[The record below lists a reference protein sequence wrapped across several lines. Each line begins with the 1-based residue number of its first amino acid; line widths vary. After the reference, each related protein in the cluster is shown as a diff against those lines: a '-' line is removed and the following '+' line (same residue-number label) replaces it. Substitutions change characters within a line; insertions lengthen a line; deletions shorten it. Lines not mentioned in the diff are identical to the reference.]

1 MTEIR
6 TPSETLISS
15 AKAGGRS
22 LPNIKIIFAGFTIIL
37 LVLIIIVKLIYFAP
51 QTIGFTGYDLSLDFF
66 HSMELGVVEGA
77 KELNYQTKVY
87 DQASDETKLVTS
99 FKRLIEEQVDAII
112 VSPISPEVLQ
122 PLVASAHEKN
132 IPVIINDIGGA
143 DSDYDAI
150 VISDNWQGGVLAADF
165 TASYLASKPGSK
177 EVAILKVEPSAVYA
191 TRRGEAY
198 RQTIEHAGFHVVSE
212 LSAYSKQEDGYN
224 SMKLILNEHPNLVAV
239 FAENDPMAVGAANA
253 IAESGRN
260 DILVVGFNGDKIAR
274 DAIAAGLMQ
283 ATVAQDPLEMGRI
296 TVKLADRLIQGKEIV
311 FDDAVKREIY
321 VPVELVTIQNID

>member
-1 MTEIR
+1 MTELL
-6 TPSETLISS
+6 TPSVPVLSSGKRHRPISL
-15 AKAGGRS
+15 KF
-22 LPNIKIIFAGFTIIL
+22 KILVTAVVL
-37 LVLIIIVKLIYFAP
+37 LVIAGAIIAKLIIYAP
-51 QTIGFTGYDLSLDFF
+51 KTIGFTGYDLSLDFF
-66 HSMELGVVEGA
+66 HSMEVGVLEGA
-77 KELNYQTKVY
+77 NELGYQTKVY

-122 PLVASAHEKN
+122 PLVASAHENN

-150 VISDNWQGGVLAADF
+150 VISNNWQGGVLAAEY
-165 TASYLASKPGSK
+165 TAEYLTNRKGSR

-191 TRRGEAY
+191 TRRGDAY
-198 RQTIEHAGFHVVSE
+198 RQTIEAAGYQVVSE

-253 IAESGRN
+253 IAESGRK

-283 ATVAQDPLEMGRI
+283 ATIAQDPLEMGQI
-296 TVKLADRLIQGKEIV
+296 TVKLADRLIHGKEIV
-311 FDDAVKREIY
+311 FDDAIKREIY